1 MKQMLTN
8 QELFH
13 FCEQFSILL
22 QSGISCTEGLQIFC
36 DDSRSDRSRQ
46 IFMSLLKSQE
56 ETGSFSQAL
65 SDAEIFPA
73 SMISYVQAGEET
85 GCLDEVMK
93 SLADHYEQELE
104 ISAGIRNAVTY
115 PLIML
120 GMMGAVIVI
129 LLVKVLPVFQQVF
142 RQMGMQMN
150 GLSAGLLRIGS
161 GLSRYSVVFLVLLG
175 ILILCI
181 LFTCCTEKGRQ
192 LSRKI
197 LSRIPRI
204 RKIPAAIDYARL
216 TQAVSMGIRSGLDP
230 QSGLELA
237 DKLISQPLVKNRL
250 SKTIALLNDGAS
262 FADAVTESDLFSGMD
277 ARLISIGVR
286 TGTSDEVMKKLSDRC
301 SQEALALT
309 EGIISAVEPTCVIL
323 LSIMV
328 GLVLLSVMMPLLG
341 LLSDMLV

>member
-1 MKQMLTN
+1 MKQTLTN

-22 QSGISCTEGLQIFC
+22 QSGISCAEGLQILC
-36 DDSRSDRSRQ
+36 DDSRTDRSRK
-46 IFMSLLKSQE
+46 IFTSLIKSQE
-56 ETGSFSQAL
+56 ETGSLSKAL

-73 SMISYVQAGEET
+73 SMISYVKAGEET

-93 SLADHYEQELE
+93 SLTIHYEQELE

-129 LLVKVLPVFQQVF
+129 LLVKVLPIFQQVF

-150 GLSAGLLRIGS
+150 TLSTGLLRIGS
-161 GLSRYSVVFLVLLG
+161 GLSRYSVVFLVLLAV
-175 ILILCI
+175 LILCI
-181 LFTCCTEKGRQ
+181 LFFCCTAKGREI
-192 LSRKI
+192 SRKF
-197 LSRIPRI
+197 LSRIPHI
-204 RKIPAAIDYARL
+204 NKIPVAMDYARL

-230 QSGLELA
+230 QSSLELA
-237 DKLISQPLVKNRL
+237 DELISQALVKKRL
-250 SKTIALLNDGAS
+250 ATAVGLLNGGMS
-262 FADAVTESDLFSGMD
+262 FADAITESGLFSGMD

-286 TGTSDEVMKKLSDRC
+286 TGTSDEVMDKLSERC
-301 SQEALALT
+301 SQEALTLT
-309 EGIISAVEPTCVIL
+309 EEIISTVEPTCVIL

-341 LLSDMLV
+341 LLSDMIV